1 MNRYTSPKKR
11 EGRLGP
17 LDNLFGQLVSIP
29 TDAYTWYS

>member
-1 MNRYTSPKKR
+1 MNRYPIPKK

-29 TDAYTWYS
+29 MDAYT

>member
-1 MNRYTSPKKR
+1 MDRYLSQKKR

-29 TDAYTWYS
+29 IDAYT